1 MLEHKRYSEKRHKK
15 ELKRRKLRAYKKKVL
30 PEIYQR
36 EREARRKTVLR
47 TKPKTTFKASYS
59 AQVGQLPMERGTVVT
74 EETKPFLGRIG
85 GFIKSLFS

>member
-36 EREARRKTVLR
+36 EREAKRKAILR
-47 TKPKTTFKASYS
+47 NQS
-59 AQVGQLPMERGTVVT
+59 
-74 EETKPFLGRIG
+74 RIG
-85 GFIKSLFS
+85 LNGPEMPKVEFVV